1 MLTKLWLLVFGLVLA
16 GCAGEQSA
24 EQVAAAYCKTCEANA
39 ADLCLAELMS
49 GYEEATGCDPDEPCI
64 SCGSEWMSEYACRTL
79 MGCAE
84 RPPECQ
90 AAREALETCGAE
102 RSGLS
107 IVAILARD
115 DSCEVDAGSS
125 DQLDNGLYD
134 LAYPA
139 DYVISVLLQSSLVRG
154 GELPEI
160 ESADLQVD
168 SFEIAFLLPDG
179 TPVDLPDR
187 LYTPFRVTTSV
198 VLDANETRGDVT
210 RKVGAAIGIP
220 VSYKDALKQAVLGDG
235 GSTVVLEIFARG
247 TTFGGVSK
255 RSPRFRWSV
264 DLCEG
269 CLESCPSQGGQ
280 TCQPGQ
286 DGDTYCSQ

>member
-1 MLTKLWLLVFGLVLA
+1 
-16 GCAGEQSA
+16 
-24 EQVAAAYCKTCEANA
+24 
-39 ADLCLAELMS
+39 
-49 GYEEATGCDPDEPCI
+49 
-64 SCGSEWMSEYACRTL
+64 MSEYACRTSA
-79 MGCAE
+79 GCAK

-90 AAREALETCGAE
+90 AAREAFETCGAD

-107 IVAILARD
+107 IVAILARE

-125 DQLDNGLYD
+125 DQLDSGLYD

-154 GELPEI
+154 GERPAV
-160 ESADLQVD
+160 ESADLQID

-179 TPVDLPDR
+179 TPVDLPDGF
-187 LYTPFRVTTSV
+187 YTPLRVTTSV
-198 VLDANETRGDVT
+198 VLEANDSRGDVT
-210 RKVGAAIGIP
+210 REVGAAIGIP
-220 VSYKDALKQAVLGDG
+220 VSYRDALKQAVLGGG
-235 GSTVVLEIFARG
+235 GSTVVLEIFASG
-247 TTFGGVSK
+247 TTLGGVSK

-286 DGDTYCSQ
+286 DGDPYCAH

>member
-1 MLTKLWLLVFGLVLA
+1 MKPLLLIFGLVLA
-16 GCAGEQSA
+16 GCTGEQSA
-24 EQVAAAYCKTCEANA
+24 EQVAASYCKICEPNT
-39 ADLCLAELMS
+39 ADLCVAELMS
-49 GYEEATGCDPDEPCI
+49 RYEDATVCDSDEPCI
-64 SCGSEWMSEYACRTL
+64 SCGLEWTSAYACRL
-79 MGCAE
+79 SAGCAE

-90 AAREALETCGAE
+90 AAREALGDCEAE

-115 DSCEVDAGSS
+115 DSCEVDADSS
-125 DQLDNGLYD
+125 DQLDRGLYD

-139 DYVISVLLQSSLVRG
+139 AYLISVLLQSSLVSD
-154 GELPEI
+154 GEHPEVEPASLLI
-160 ESADLQVD
+160 D

-179 TPVDLPDR
+179 TPVDLPGG
-187 LYTPFRVTTSV
+187 LYTPFRVATSV

-210 RKVGAAIGIP
+210 REVGAAIGIP
-220 VSYKDALKQAVLGDG
+220 VSYKDALKQAVLGGG
-235 GSTVVLEIFARG
+235 GSTVVLEIFASG
-247 TTFGGVSK
+247 TTLGGVSK

-280 TCQPGQ
+280 SCQPGQ
-286 DGDTYCSQ
+286 DGDTYCAQ